1 MRALREQAARLGP
14 IRVDLIFAVAMIVE
28 LELEAWLNRGIPDSQ
43 RLVTAVA
50 SVFYAAPIAFRRRS
64 PSFAL
69 LFCLSV
75 AVIQTIFAGALLQ
88 NLGGD
93 TVPVL
98 VLSYSVGAWLDS
110 RRSVRTLLL
119 ACCLLGANEFLPF
132 DGGPPSGLGDIAY
145 VLFYASMLI
154 FPAWF
159 AGRLVRERR
168 RRASAFRELAAQAAA
183 EQAQHESAAIA
194 EERARI
200 GSELQDIIAHSV
212 SAMVIQAG
220 GARQFLSSD
229 PDRARDSILNVEHT
243 GREALADLRRL
254 LGMLRKDDDPRAL
267 APQPGLDRLPALIDA
282 IHATGLACE
291 LRTLGEQID
300 LTPGVDLVAYRVIE
314 AALLSAAHHR
324 CSRTV
329 VTVRYEPHE
338 LELEIDGDGSNADL
352 DDHLRAI
359 AQRVSLYDGSLSLP
373 PGGGD
378 GFSVQ
383 ARLPLGAAVPA

>member
-1 MRALREQAARLGP
+1 MRVLRERAARLGP
-14 IRVDLIFAVAMIVE
+14 MRVDAIFAVAMIIE
-28 LELEAWLNRGIPDSQ
+28 LELEAWLSHGIPDSQ

-50 SVFYAAPIAFRRRS
+50 SVFYAAPISLRRRS

-69 LFCLSV
+69 LSCLSV
-75 AVIQTIFAGALLQ
+75 VVIQTILGGALLQ

-98 VLSYSVGAWLDS
+98 MLSYSAGAWLES
-110 RRSVRTLLL
+110 RRSVRTLLA
-119 ACCLLGANEFLPF
+119 ACCLLAANELLPF
-132 DGGPPSGLGDIAY
+132 DGGPPSGVGDIVY

-168 RRASAFRELAAQAAA
+168 HRESAFRELAAQAAA
-183 EQAQHESAAIA
+183 EQAARESAAVA

-220 GARQFLSSD
+220 GARQFLGRD

-243 GREALADLRRL
+243 GREALSDLRRL

-267 APQPGLDRLPALIDA
+267 APQPGLDRLPALIDSTC
-282 IHATGLACE
+282 ATGFPCE
-291 LRTLGEQID
+291 LRTLGERLD

-314 AALLSAAHHR
+314 AALLSAVHRR
-324 CSRTV
+324 CSGAT
-329 VTVRYEPHE
+329 VTVRYQPHE
-338 LELEIDGDGSNADL
+338 LELDIDGDGSRADL
-352 DDHLRAI
+352 DQNLRAI
-359 AQRVSLYDGSLSLP
+359 LQRVSLYDGTLTIPEGS
-373 PGGGD
+373 G
-378 GFSVQ
+378 GFSVE